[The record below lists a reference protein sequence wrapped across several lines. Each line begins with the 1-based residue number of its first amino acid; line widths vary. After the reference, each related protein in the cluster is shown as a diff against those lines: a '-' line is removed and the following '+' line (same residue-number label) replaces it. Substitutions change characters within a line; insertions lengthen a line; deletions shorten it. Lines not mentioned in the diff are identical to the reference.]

1 MDDVNQKK
9 KMILLGITLIA
20 ILAVVVLIVLVVL
33 SAAEAKKIKITIG
46 EFTYKTKDSQI
57 QENSGQVYTL
67 TSVIIQ
73 KTKNDKT
80 EKPFMITT
88 PDNKEYYNIKTVAE
102 DFCGYIYNKG
112 VYGGVPDE
120 NSDQCHIVTKDK
132 KEKVSFSSTS
142 NEITKYL
149 SNLDRYT
156 GELAYKETTKNKEEE
171 DVEIFFIDNT
181 PVIKFADGQLY
192 ASKEAIEK
200 GLNMVIYRNGV
211 NITVYPLETLITSYS
226 KLLSDNGFK
235 LTDNYRNQRAL
246 YERLAVCDQ
255 DGAYCVAKI
264 MPDNSI
270 NKVIS
275 SQYESIEYVQSIGNF
290 IVSNKNRQTGELLF
304 GMNSPDEGKV
314 IIEAKYDSLKL
325 LDAKNNLYLT
335 SKDNRYGVIKSDNNT
350 SVELVKTEYQ
360 QIGLDSVIEY
370 ANQDITNKYI
380 LLDSLIVTK
389 KDNKFG
395 LYTKDGYNLIRPS
408 FLQIGCSNPTELLKK
423 EGVNLTALPTIIVPL
438 TDEINALVVQNKNNG
453 KFGLMDVNSGTM
465 LTQSYYTAIYSIME
479 NGKKTYYLHR
489 VMSDGNDQ
497 MDTVESLIRSSKS
510 LRQYIENKGK
520 SSKSLKENSEKQNAL
535 MAEENA
541 GEEHEQEENQEENQE
556 VPEQQDEDLPE
567 ENYSEEEQN
576 ENDNDSEEEW

>member
-9 KMILLGITLIA
+9 KMILLGIVLIA
-20 ILAVVVLIVLVVL
+20 ILAVVILVVLVVL
-33 SAAEAKKIKITIG
+33 SAAEAKKTKITLG
-46 EFTYKTKDSQI
+46 EVTYKTKVSQI
-57 QENSGQVYTL
+57 QESSGQVYTQ

-73 KTKNDKT
+73 KNKNTKD

-88 PDNKEYYNIKTVAE
+88 PDNVNYYNLKVIAE

-120 NSDQCHIVTKDK
+120 NSDKCHIVAKG
-132 KEKVSFSSTS
+132 EKVSFSSTS
-142 NEITKYL
+142 NEITKYI
-149 SNLDRYT
+149 NNTERYT
-156 GELAYKETTKNKEEE
+156 GELAYKERNKNKEEE
-171 DVEIFFIDNT
+171 DVEIFSLENT

-200 GLNMVIYRNGV
+200 GLNMVLYQNGV
-211 NITVYPLETLITSYS
+211 NITVYPLESLITSYS
-226 KLLSDNGFK
+226 KLLSDSGYK
-235 LTDNYRNQRAL
+235 LTANYRNQRAL
-246 YERLAVCDQ
+246 YERLAVCEQ
-255 DGAYCVAKI
+255 NGVYCVAKI

-275 SQYESIEYVQSIGNF
+275 AQYESIEYVQSIGNF

-335 SKDNRYGVIKSDNNT
+335 SKDNRYGVIKSENNT
-350 SVELVKTEYQ
+350 SQEIIKTEYQ
-360 QIGLDSVIEY
+360 QIGLDSVKEY
-370 ANQDITNKYI
+370 ANQDISNKYI
-380 LLDSLIVTK
+380 LLDYLIVTK
-389 KDNKFG
+389 KNNTFG
-395 LYTKDGYNLIRPS
+395 LYTKDGYNLLRPS
-408 FLQIGCSNPTELLKK
+408 LKQIGCPNPTELLRQQ
-423 EGVNLTALPTIIVPL
+423 GVNLTASPTIVVPL
-438 TDEINALVVQNKNNG
+438 TDEINALVVQNKNNE

-465 LTQSYYTAIYSIME
+465 LTQSYYTAIYSTME

-497 MDTVESLIRSSKS
+497 MDTVDSLIRSSKS

-520 SSKSLKENSEKQNAL
+520 SNKSLKENSDKQNAL
-535 MAEENA
+535 MAEENTN
-541 GEEHEQEENQEENQE
+541 EEEQEGEKQET
-556 VPEQQDEDLPE
+556 PEQPDEDLPE
-567 ENYSEEEQN
+567 ENYSEEEH
-576 ENDNDSEEEW
+576 NDNEEEIEEEW